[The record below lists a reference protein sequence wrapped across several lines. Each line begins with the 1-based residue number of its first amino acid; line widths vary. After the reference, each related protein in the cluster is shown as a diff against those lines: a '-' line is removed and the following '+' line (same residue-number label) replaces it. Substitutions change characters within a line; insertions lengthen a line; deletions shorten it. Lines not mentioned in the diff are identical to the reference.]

1 MTGIEEIILKRN
13 EIFEAMMDQFS
24 FMAVYNQDLIRD
36 EDEEKLTDMLKELDD
51 TIYLFQNGMSED
63 SAAGDEALKKMK
75 SLEEAMEKII

>member
-24 FMAVYNQDLIRD
+24 FMAVYNRDLIRD

-51 TIYLFQNGMSED
+51 TIYLFQNGMFED

>member
-1 MTGIEEIILKRN
+1 MTGIEEIISKRN

-51 TIYLFQNGMSED
+51 TIYLFQNGMFKD
-63 SAAGDEALKKMK
+63 SAASDEALKKMK

>member
-1 MTGIEEIILKRN
+1 MTGIEEIISKRN

-51 TIYLFQNGMSED
+51 TIYLFQNGMFKD

-75 SLEEAMEKII
+75 SLEEAMEEII